1 MNFRDVEYLKA
12 GTDKQKLC
20 YRILKE
26 INVLNVLRD
35 YNPIVVGTIPIQID
49 IEESDIDIVC
59 CAENLSEIRD
69 VVRLHYSTYNM
80 FSDRIGD
87 VYVANFEY
95 SGLPIEIYAESIPT
109 LEQNGYRHMV
119 IEDRMMKLA
128 GDGFRQKVIR
138 LKEQGYKTEP
148 AFGELLRLDNPYLDL
163 LEFEAL
169 TDEELKLLIKN
180 KHVPE

>member
-26 INVLNVLRD
+26 INVLDILHD
-35 YNPIVVGTIPIQID
+35 YNPIVVGTIPIVID

-69 VVRLHYSTYNM
+69 VVRLHYSTYNL

-87 VYVANFEY
+87 VYVANFECLE
-95 SGLPIEIYAESIPT
+95 LPIEIYAESIPT

-119 IEDRMMKLA
+119 IEDRIMKLA
-128 GDGFRQKVIR
+128 GDRFRQKVIR
-138 LKEQGYKTEP
+138 LKQQGYKTEP
-148 AFGELLRLDNPYLDL
+148 AFGELLKLDNPYLDL

-169 TDEELKLLIKN
+169 TDDELKLLITN
-180 KHVPE
+180 KHVPG

>member
-26 INVLNVLRD
+26 INILDILYN

-59 CAENLSEIRD
+59 CAENLCEIRD

-87 VYVANFEY
+87 VYVANFECL
-95 SGLPIEIYAESIPT
+95 GLPIEIYAESIPT

-119 IEDRMMKLA
+119 IEDRIMKLA
-128 GDGFRQKVIR
+128 GDRFRQKVIR
-138 LKEQGYKTEP
+138 LKQQGYKTEP
-148 AFGELLRLDNPYLDL
+148 AFGELLKLDNPYLDL
-163 LEFEAL
+163 LEFEVL
-169 TDEELKLLIKN
+169 TDDELKLLITN

>member
-26 INVLNVLRD
+26 INVLDILHN
-35 YNPIVVGTIPIQID
+35 YNPIVVGTIPIAID

-59 CAENLSEIRD
+59 CAKNLSEIRN
-69 VVRLHYSTYNM
+69 VVRLHYSTYTM

-95 SGLPIEIYAESIPT
+95 SGLPVEIYAESIPAS
-109 LEQNGYRHMV
+109 EQNGYRHMV
-119 IEDRMMKLA
+119 IEDRIMKLA
-128 GDGFRQKVIR
+128 GDRFRQKVIR
-138 LKEQGYKTEP
+138 LKQQGYKTEP
-148 AFGELLRLDNPYLDL
+148 AFGELLKLDNPYLDL
-163 LEFEAL
+163 LKFEAL
-169 TDEELKLLIKN
+169 TDDELKLLIIN

>member
-26 INVLNVLRD
+26 INILDILYN

-80 FSDRIGD
+80 FSDRIGN
-87 VYVANFEY
+87 VYIATFECL
-95 SGLPIEIYAESIPT
+95 GLPIEIYAESIPT

-119 IEDRMMKLA
+119 IEDRIMKLA
-128 GDGFRQKVIR
+128 GDGFRQKVIS

-148 AFGELLRLDNPYLDL
+148 AFGELLKLDNPYLDL

>member
-1 MNFRDVEYLKA
+1 MNFRDIEYLKA

-26 INVLNVLRD
+26 IKVLDVLYD
-35 YNPIVVGTIPIQID
+35 YNPIAVGTIPIAID
-49 IEESDIDIVC
+49 VDESDIDIVC
-59 CAENLSEIRD
+59 CAENLPEIRD

-80 FSDRIGD
+80 FSDKLRD
-87 VYVANFEY
+87 VYVANFEH
-95 SGLPIEIYAESIPT
+95 SGLPIEIYAESRPT
-109 LEQNGYRHMV
+109 LDQNGYRHMV
-119 IEDRMMKLA
+119 VEDRIMKLA
-128 GDGFRQKVIR
+128 GDGFRQKIIR

-148 AFGELLRLDNPYLDL
+148 AFGKLLNLENPYSDL
-163 LEFEAL
+163 LEFELL

>member
-1 MNFRDVEYLKA
+1 MNFRDVEYLEA
-12 GTDKQKLC
+12 GTDKQRLC

-26 INVLNVLRD
+26 INILDILYN

-69 VVRLHYSTYNM
+69 VVRLHYSTYNL
-80 FSDRIGD
+80 FSDSIGD

-95 SGLPIEIYAESIPT
+95 LGLPIEIYAESIPT

-119 IEDRMMKLA
+119 IEDRIMKLA
-128 GDGFRQKVIR
+128 GDRFRQKVIR
-138 LKEQGYKTEP
+138 LKQQGYKTEP

-169 TDEELKLLIKN
+169 TDDELKLLIKN